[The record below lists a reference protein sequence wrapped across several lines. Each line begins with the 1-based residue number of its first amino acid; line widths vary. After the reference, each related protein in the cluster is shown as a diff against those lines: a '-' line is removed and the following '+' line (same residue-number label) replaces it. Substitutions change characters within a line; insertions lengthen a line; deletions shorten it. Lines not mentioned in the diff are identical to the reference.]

1 MMTSQRC
8 MHYRLAGYIA
18 GRAGTDAKAPQA
30 PIVVP
35 AARGSESAASSCV
48 TATPFPGSRPYKADY
63 APSPQIVT
71 ERIGKHVTEL
81 TVPDDILLDLDGITK
96 RYQGVTALNGVH
108 LRVKKGEIHALLG
121 GNGAGKSTLFS
132 VVSGLTVPDAG
143 SITFGGRRL
152 TLRHPSEALD
162 LGITTIYQELSLI
175 PALTTLDNIF
185 LGREVRSSVLG
196 VKLKL
201 DRKGMEA
208 RVSALANEFGLRRR
222 DLKTPIDE
230 FGALKKRVVEI
241 VKALAYDTRLLIL
254 DEPTSGLEREERNVL
269 FQHMRVLRDRGI
281 SLIWVTHQIEELFGL
296 ADTATVL
303 RDGRNVRSVR
313 VSDTTTDELLGM
325 MFGISAGEFGAS
337 KGPVDHHAVELKE
350 GRREVLRLK
359 DVNRRFVLKDISM
372 EVHEGEILGIA
383 GLAGA
388 GRTELARAI
397 MGMDKIT
404 SGEVQLNGKT
414 VRFRGSSSAYK
425 RGLALL
431 PEDRKQ
437 LGILPEMS
445 VAENMSISNLRRIS
459 RFGFILHKG
468 AEVRLASDYV
478 QQLSIKTPN
487 VEEKIRNLSGGNQQK
502 VIVAR
507 CLSTDPS
514 LVIFD
519 EPTQGIDVSAKVEVH
534 RLVRDFVSAGGA
546 AIVIASEIEELL
558 ELSHRVVVMREGR
571 IVGTVAGLPA
581 RLAAGEFEAVKN
593 RVLSLSG
600 GKLV

>member
-1 MMTSQRC
+1 MTN
-8 MHYRLAGYIA
+8 
-18 GRAGTDAKAPQA
+18 P
-30 PIVVP
+30 
-35 AARGSESAASSCV
+35 
-48 TATPFPGSRPYKADY
+48 TA
-63 APSPQIVT
+63 
-71 ERIGKHVTEL
+71 
-81 TVPDDILLDLDGITK
+81 PDDFLLELDGITK
-96 RYQGVTALNGVH
+96 HYQGVTALNRVH
-108 LRVKKGEIHALLG
+108 LKVKQGEIHALLG

-132 VVSGLTVPDAG
+132 IISGLTVPDEG
-143 SITFGGRRL
+143 TLTFEGNRL
-152 TLRHPSEALD
+152 NLRHPKEALD
-162 LGITTIYQELSLI
+162 RGITTIYQELSLI

-196 VKLKL
+196 VNLKL
-201 DRKGMEA
+201 DRKAMEA
-208 RVSALANEFGLRRR
+208 RVRVLANEFGLKRQ

-230 FGALKKRVVEI
+230 FGALKKRVIEI
-241 VKALAYDTRLLIL
+241 VKALAFDTRLLIL
-254 DEPTSGLEREERNVL
+254 DEPTSGLEQEERIVL
-269 FQHMRVLRDRGI
+269 FEHMRVLRERGI

-303 RDGRNVRSVR
+303 RDGRNVSSVR

-325 MFGISAGEFGAS
+325 MFGISAEEFGAS
-337 KGPVDHHAVELKE
+337 KAPADNHAVDLKE
-350 GRREVLRLK
+350 GRREVLALK
-359 DVNRRFVLKDISM
+359 GVNRRFVLKDISLQ
-372 EVHEGEILGIA
+372 VHEGEILGIA

-404 SGEVQLNGKT
+404 SGEVELNGKR

-425 RGLALL
+425 KGLALL

-445 VAENMSISNLRRIS
+445 VAENMSISNLQRVT
-459 RFGFILHKG
+459 RFGFVLRKA
-468 AEVRLASDYV
+468 AEARLALDYV

-487 VEEKIRNLSGGNQQK
+487 VQEKIRNLSGGNQQK

-534 RLVRDFVSAGGA
+534 RLVRDFVSAGGS

-558 ELSHRVVVMREGR
+558 ELAHRVVVMREGR
-571 IVGTVAGLPA
+571 IVGTVTGLPA
-581 RLAAGEFEAVKN
+581 KLAAGQFEAVKN

-600 GKLV
+600 GKLA